1 MAYVVKS
8 VTVKPAGVQ
17 WFGQANP
24 VANQRFIAWARSQSG
39 VLSAIG
45 RPTDPNTFEA
55 TTVFADKA
63 AYDAFTAAAA
73 SNADAQARQAYANA
87 SGFQTTVTIME

>member
-1 MAYVVKS
+1 MAYVVKT
-8 VTVKPAGVQ
+8 VTTKPAGVQ

-24 VANQRFIAWARSQSG
+24 VANQRFIAWARAQAG

-45 RPTDPNTFEA
+45 RATDLNTFEA

-63 AYDAFTAAAA
+63 AYDAFTAAANA
-73 SNADAQARQAYANA
+73 NADAQARKAYADA
-87 SGFQTTVTIME
+87 QGFQTTVTVMQ